1 MKRLKFLIT
10 GAKGQLA
17 KEFVKELT
25 NRGLEFTALTKEE
38 LDISDTNKV
47 FKVIKGIKPDI
58 VINCAAYNLVDKAES
73 SPTEAIAVNTLGVAN
88 LAFACVDIKATLVHY
103 STDYVFDGTKVGFYT
118 EEDQPNPL
126 NEYGK
131 SKLLG
136 EFLMQKVLENYLIF
150 RVSWVYGEGKQNFI
164 YKLLQWAKER
174 EDLQIA
180 FNEVSVPTY
189 TGFIVEKTLKA
200 LKKDLAGLYHLV
212 PKGYA
217 SRYEWAKLAL
227 KLLGINKILIPVQ
240 KEIFNLPAKR
250 PDFSAM
256 SCEKI
261 EKALGEEF
269 EEWDEIYSNVYSKY
283 VSIS

>member
-131 SKLLG
+131 SKLFG
-136 EFLMQKVLENYLIF
+136 EFFMQKVLEDYLIF

-164 YKLLQWAKER
+164 YKLLQWTKER
-174 EDLQIA
+174 EVLQIA

-200 LKKDLAGLYHLV
+200 LKKGLTGLYHLV

-217 SRYEWAKLAL
+217 SRYEWAKLTL
-227 KLLGINKILIPVQ
+227 KLFGIEKVLIPVE

-269 EEWDEIYSNVYSKY
+269 EEWDEIFKRVYSKLKE
-283 VSIS
+283 IN

>member
-47 FKVIKGIKPDI
+47 FKVIKEVKPDI

-73 SPTEAIAVNTLGVAN
+73 FPTEAMAVNTSGVAN
-88 LAFACVDIKATLVHY
+88 LAFACADIKATLVHY
-103 STDYVFDGTKVGFYT
+103 STDYVFDGTKVGYYT

-131 SKLLG
+131 SKLFG
-136 EFLMQKVLENYLIF
+136 EFIIQKVLENYLIF
-150 RVSWVYGEGKQNFI
+150 RVSWVYGEGRQNFI

-174 EDLQIA
+174 EVLQIA

-200 LKKDLAGLYHLV
+200 LEKGLTGLYHLV
-212 PKGYA
+212 PRGYA

-227 KLLGINKILIPVQ
+227 KLFGINKILIPVQ

-256 SCEKI
+256 SCAKMEK
-261 EKALGEEF
+261 ELEEEF
-269 EEWDEIYSNVYSKY
+269 EEWDEIYSKVYSKY
-283 VSIS
+283 VTIS